1 MRDAQQSLVA
11 TRVRSRDMISIAKAT
26 ADYGKNLFSLEMW
39 GGATF
44 DTAYRFLKED
54 PWERLEELRK
64 RIPNVMFQMLIR
76 GANCVGYKNYPDNV
90 IREFIRESSKS
101 GIDIFRIFDS
111 LNWLKGI
118 EVSLDEVLKCGKI
131 AEVALCYTGDILD
144 TNRDK
149 YSLQYYVNKAKEIEN
164 MGAHILAIK
173 DMSALLKPYSARK
186 LIKALKNEISI
197 PIHLHTHD
205 TTGTGVATVLMAA
218 EAGVDIVDTT
228 FNGMS
233 GLTSQP
239 ALNSIV
245 AALENTDRDTG
256 IDLNDIQKLSDYWDG
271 IRPIY
276 SKFESGLKS
285 GSAEIYKYEIPG
297 GQYSN
302 LRPQVESF
310 GLGHRFKEVKLMY
323 KKVNEMVGDIIKVT
337 PSSKMVGDM
346 AIFMV
351 QNDLTPENIYDKAKN
366 MAFPDSVVSYF
377 KGMMGQPEGGF
388 PKELQKLVL
397 KGDKPIDIRPGELL
411 KDEDFQGIKEKIKK
425 KFGIK
430 ATNKDVISYALY
442 PEVYEEYLKFLQEFG
457 NVSRIRSD
465 VFLHGLSEGEVS
477 EIDLGEGKTIIVK
490 LVQIGNIDIG
500 GYRNVDFEING
511 YRRSIRIKDRTQ
523 TVRNVLGEDSKFRM
537 ADQDNKSDV
546 GASIPGNVIKILV
559 NKGERVK
566 EGQSLAVIEAM
577 KMETNIVAAIE
588 GIIEEVYVSE
598 GQPVKTGELL
608 MKISK

>member
-1 MRDAQQSLVA
+1 
-11 TRVRSRDMISIAKAT
+11 
-26 ADYGKNLFSLEMW
+26 
-39 GGATF
+39 
-44 DTAYRFLKED
+44 
-54 PWERLEELRK
+54 
-64 RIPNVMFQMLIR
+64 MFQMLIR

-465 VFLHGLSEGEVS
+465 VFLHGLAEGEVS

-598 GQPVKTGELL
+598 GQPVKDSVKFC
-608 MKISK
+608 MKK

>member
-1 MRDAQQSLVA
+1 M
-11 TRVRSRDMISIAKAT
+11 
-26 ADYGKNLFSLEMW
+26 
-39 GGATF
+39 
-44 DTAYRFLKED
+44 
-54 PWERLEELRK
+54 
-64 RIPNVMFQMLIR
+64 
-76 GANCVGYKNYPDNV
+76 
-90 IREFIRESSKS
+90 
-101 GIDIFRIFDS
+101 
-111 LNWLKGI
+111 KGI
-118 EVSLDEVLKCGKI
+118 EVSLDEVLSCGKI

-149 YSLQYYVNKAKEIEN
+149 YSLQYYVNKAKEIEKV
-164 MGAHILAIK
+164 GAHILAIK

-323 KKVNEMVGDIIKVT
+323 KRVNEMVGDIIKVT

-351 QNDLTPENIYDKAKN
+351 QNDLTPENVYNKAKN

-388 PKELQKLVL
+388 PKDLQKLVL
-397 KGDKPIDIRPGELL
+397 KGEKPIDVRPGELL
-411 KDEDFQGIKEKIKK
+411 KDEDFQGIKGHINKR
-425 KFGIK
+425 FSIK
-430 ATNKDVISYALY
+430 ATNRDAISYALY
-442 PEVYEEYLKFLQEFG
+442 PDVYEEYLKFLQEFG

-465 VFLHGLSEGEVS
+465 VFLHGLAEGEVS

-490 LVQIGNIDIG
+490 LVQIGNIDLD

-523 TVRNVLGEDSKFRM
+523 TVRSVLGEDSKFRM
-537 ADQDNKSDV
+537 ADSNNKSDV
-546 GASIPGNVIKILV
+546 GASIPGNIIKILV
-559 NKGERVK
+559 KKGERVE

-577 KMETNIVAAIE
+577 KMETNIVATIE
-588 GIIEEVYVSE
+588 GIIEAVYVSE
-598 GQPVKTGELL
+598 GQQVKTGELL
-608 MKISK
+608 MKISN